1 MKTKTASEFIK
12 GAKHGLP
19 IGLGYFAVSFSLGIT
34 ARNAGLTAFQGLIIS
49 LLNNASAGEY
59 AGISAIRTQAPY
71 LELVF
76 LILITNARYFL
87 MSCALSQRLAPE
99 TPWYHRMLIGFDIT
113 DEIFGI
119 GVSHPYPLPPAYM
132 YGGFSTTIPMWAV
145 GTMLGV
151 IAGNVLPAVT
161 VTALSAAIYGM
172 FIAVVIPPAKKDRVL
187 LVLVIISFIVSAVV
201 SVIPL
206 FKTMSESLRI
216 ILLTLVISAAAA
228 LIRPV
233 SEEKEGGA

>member
-1 MKTKTASEFIK
+1 MKTAMTSVFFK
-12 GAKHGLP
+12 GARHGLP

-34 ARNAGLTAFQGLIIS
+34 ARNAGLTAFQGFMIS

-59 AGISAIRTQAPY
+59 AGISAIRTSAPY

-87 MSCALSQRLAPE
+87 MSCALSQRLAPG

-119 GVSHPYPLPPAYM
+119 GVSHPYPLPPVYM
-132 YGGFSTTIPMWAV
+132 YGAFSTTIPMWAL
-145 GTMLGV
+145 GTMFGV
-151 IAGNVLPAVT
+151 IAGNILPAVA

-172 FIAVVIPPAKKDRVL
+172 FIAVVIPPAKKDRTL
-187 LVLVIISFIVSAVV
+187 LVLVAVSFAVSGLV
-201 SVIPL
+201 SLIPL
-206 FKTMSESLRI
+206 FAAMSESLRI
-216 ILLTLVISAAAA
+216 ILLTLVISGAAA
-228 LIRPV
+228 LLRPV
-233 SEEKEGGA
+233 RDEEGSV

>member
-1 MKTKTASEFIK
+1 MKRETAANFIK

-34 ARNAGLTAFQGLIIS
+34 ARNAGMTAFQGLMIS

-87 MSCALSQRLAPE
+87 MSCALSQRLAPG

-119 GVSHPYPLPPAYM
+119 GVTHPYPLPPAYM
-132 YGGFSTTIPMWAV
+132 YGGFSTTIPMWAL
-145 GTMLGV
+145 GTMFGV
-151 IAGNVLPAVT
+151 IAGNILPAVA

-172 FIAVVIPPAKKDRVL
+172 FIAVVIPPARKDRVIL
-187 LVLVIISFIVSAVV
+187 ILVAISFAVSGLV
-201 SVIPL
+201 SLIPL
-206 FKTMSESLRI
+206 FAGMSESLRI
-216 ILLTLVISAAAA
+216 ILLTLVISCAAA

-233 SEEKEGGA
+233 TEEQEGRA